1 MKRRDFLVGLAS
13 VTTLVA
19 TVDSAL
25 AASYTEDVVA
35 QLVKLGFSDITASTT
50 LLGRVRILATRA
62 DGVREIILNPRTG
75 EILRDTWISS
85 LTDGAP
91 RTVLN
96 DVDDGQDDGSG
107 RNGDDSD
114 DSGDDSGGDDS
125 GDDSGGDD
133 SGGGDDNSGRG
144 GADDDN
150 SGSGGGGDDKSD
162 DRDGRDGGGDRKDD

>member
-1 MKRRDFLVGLAS
+1 MKRRDFLFGLAS
-13 VTTLVA
+13 TATLVA
-19 TVDSAL
+19 TAGSAL
-25 AASYTEDVVA
+25 AATFTEDVVT

-75 EILRDTWISS
+75 EILRDTWIPS

-96 DVDDGQDDGSG
+96 DVDEGRDGGSG
-107 RNGDDSD
+107 RNGDDNG
-114 DSGDDSGGDDS
+114 GDDSGGDDD
-125 GDDSGGDD
+125 G
-133 SGGGDDNSGRG
+133 GGGDDNSGRG
-144 GADDDN
+144 GGDDDN
-150 SGSGGGGDDKSD
+150 SDPGGGGDDKSD